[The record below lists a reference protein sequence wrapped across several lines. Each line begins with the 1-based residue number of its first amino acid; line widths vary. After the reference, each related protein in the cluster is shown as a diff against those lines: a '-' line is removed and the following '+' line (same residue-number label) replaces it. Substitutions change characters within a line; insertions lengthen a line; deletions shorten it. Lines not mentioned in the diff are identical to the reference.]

1 MAMEQ
6 WTANE
11 LEAFAKSIQKA
22 AEKIQAVC
30 VRMREEDFPHIVM
43 EASCAVAVYGPSIC
57 KMAAC
62 IDTEFDDQV
71 SAKRLGRLA
80 RWESNRVRVSRRT
93 AKRNQCSMESE
104 TV

>member
-62 IDTEFDDQV
+62 IDTEFEPHTQ
-71 SAKRLGRLA
+71 SHQPHRLA
-80 RWESNRVRVSRRT
+80 GHLRQQVHRPTRRLLHWL
-93 AKRNQCSMESE
+93 RC
-104 TV
+104 